1 MKSCFTRDR
10 HRALE
15 VGVFFDGQ
23 GDSGQDRTEVLR
35 SIEKDDGDFGV
46 APTAVSKNLIQ
57 RFLKLL
63 WPGPKFTFT
72 DKNILAVH
80 T

>member
-1 MKSCFTRDR
+1 
-10 HRALE
+10 
-15 VGVFFDGQ
+15 
-23 GDSGQDRTEVLR
+23 
-35 SIEKDDGDFGV
+35 
-46 APTAVSKNLIQ
+46 LIQ